1 MFSSLSS
8 FKTSQMLKK
17 PRVEGIFKRIRWAIQ
32 FFIYFYLFFIFLF
45 IFFTLQYFIGFVI
58 HQHEA
63 IQFYGVSEMRAVPNV
78 KKLEL
83 KMNIHGHKFS

>member
-1 MFSSLSS
+1 MGNS
-8 FKTSQMLKK
+8 
-17 PRVEGIFKRIRWAIQ
+17 V
-32 FFIYFYLFFIFLF
+32 FYLFFLFLF
-45 IFFTLQYFIGFVI
+45 IYLFIFTLQYCIGFVI
-58 HQHEA
+58 HQHGA